1 MHLGTQENSLCSS
14 GSVGLGCCEYLWK
27 SWWVEVGLLVSGT
40 DTHRDSRVL
49 NKDKGNAKN
58 TTLAQLLYDR
68 KAHWSE
74 IHCVNSTPMCLRV
87 VLRLYMNPAR

>member
-40 DTHRDSRVL
+40 DTHRDSRML
-49 NKDKGNAKN
+49 NNWTQEEGEWWVGGRW
-58 TTLAQLLYDR
+58 LGLCFL
-68 KAHWSE
+68 
-74 IHCVNSTPMCLRV
+74 
-87 VLRLYMNPAR
+87 